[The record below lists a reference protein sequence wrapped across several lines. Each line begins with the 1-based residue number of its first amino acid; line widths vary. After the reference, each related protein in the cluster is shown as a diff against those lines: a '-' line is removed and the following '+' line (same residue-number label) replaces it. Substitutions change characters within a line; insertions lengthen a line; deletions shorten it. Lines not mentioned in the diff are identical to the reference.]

1 MEKHKQEVLNMRITE
16 WNQEEAI
23 AVWREEGLEEGL
35 EKGRAEGRV
44 EGLERGREQTL
55 FEIARKFRALGVS
68 ADQIF
73 AATGLTLDELE

>member
-23 AVWREEGLEEGL
+23 AVWREEGREEGL
-35 EKGRAEGRV
+35 
-44 EGLERGREQTL
+44 LEA
-55 FEIARKFRALGVS
+55 ARKFRALGVS
-68 ADQIF
+68 AEQIF